1 MHEFS
6 LIHDLLEKIAA
17 VAREHGAT
25 KVTGAKVKLGALA
38 HISPEHLQEHFA
50 EAAAGT
56 VAEGAQLEV
65 VLNPDEKDEYAQDI
79 LLESVDVEEDIPAA
93 DNHADGGSTTSPVTG

>member
-6 LIHDLLEKIAA
+6 LIHDLLEKISS
-17 VAREHGAT
+17 VAREHGST

-38 HISPEHLQEHFA
+38 HISPSHLQEHFA
-50 EAAAGT
+50 EAAVGT
-56 VAEGAQLEV
+56 VADGAQLEV

-79 LLESVDVEEDIPAA
+79 LLESVDVEEDAPPAP
-93 DNHADGGSTTSPVTG
+93 GP